1 MDVKFLRG
9 LKANL
14 DTVAVVA
21 GQILFTTDTKEMFI
35 DTPDGR
41 IEIADTQ
48 ALASALAQYQTS
60 NDAAVKKVGDD
71 LAAHIEASDA
81 AFEEVTGDL
90 ADLVALV
97 GTLPTTTTAATIVA
111 YIDEKTSGI
120 ATEGAITELDNR
132 LTEAEGKIATLE
144 ADAEKHADKT
154 YVDEELAKKAD
165 KTALAETDATLA
177 EVKEVV
183 DNFFADDAAVNDTID
198 TLKEIAQYI
207 ANDKEGAAD
216 ITARVGALET
226 KVDVDSVTGAIAVE
240 TNRATGAEEALGNRI
255 KDLEDNKAGYATTGQ
270 VATAKQEAID
280 AAETKAAA
288 LDAVVLSEAQKY
300 AKAQDEAL
308 HTAISAEID
317 ADVKAL
323 ADGAVKTNTDDI
335 AAIKEALTWGT
346 F

>member
-1 MDVKFLRG
+1 MDVKFLKG
-9 LKANL
+9 LKENL
-14 DTVAVVA
+14 KNVPIVN
-21 GQILFTTDTKEMFI
+21 GQILFTTNSKEIFI
-35 DTPDGR
+35 DVGTER
-41 IEIADTQ
+41 LEIADTDV
-48 ALASALAQYQTS
+48 LAG
-60 NDAAVKKVGDD
+60 N
-71 LAAHIEASDA
+71 LAA
-81 AFEEVTGDL
+81 
-90 ADLVALV
+90 LVAFV
-97 GTLPTTTTAATIVA
+97 GTLPEGATADTIVGYINEKFAAATSGATEAVEALAERVTTAEGD
-111 YIDEKTSGI
+111 IDT
-120 ATEGAITELDNR
+120 L
-132 LTEAEGKIATLE
+132 EGKVEALE
-144 ADAEKHADKT
+144 IDAEKHADKT

-177 EVKEVV
+177 ALKKVV
-183 DNFFADDAAVNDTID
+183 DDFFAEDAAVNDVID
-198 TLKEIAQYI
+198 TLKEIATYI

-216 ITARVGALET
+216 MAARIGALET

-280 AAETKAAA
+280 AAAADATGKANAAQSAAEAKAAE
-288 LDAVVLSEAQKY
+288 LDT
-300 AKAQDEAL
+300 AL

-323 ADGAVKTNTDDI
+323 ADGAVKTNADDI